1 MASCVSVEPVS
12 GETANAYFEPICQL
26 YLSVFSSPPLS
37 RPIEKL
43 RTQRCTLARLID
55 KPTFGLAVAT
65 EAGRLVGFAYGHG
78 LGSDTHWWDDFLMPL
93 AVETM
98 REWDGRTFVVIDM
111 AVAPT
116 HQFRGIGKR
125 LLSTLLASRPEE
137 RASLAVVVG
146 NEGAERFY
154 RHLGWRLAGRAKGA
168 PQHVAPFFDIYIL
181 PLKN

>member
-1 MASCVSVEPVS
+1 MASGVSVELAS
-12 GETANAYFEPICQL
+12 GETAKSYFEPICQL
-26 YLSVFSSPPLS
+26 YLSVFSGPPLS
-37 RPIEKL
+37 RPVEKL
-43 RTQRCTLARLID
+43 RTQRDTLARLID

-93 AVETM
+93 AIETT

-116 HQFRGIGKR
+116 HRFHGIGKR

-137 RASLAVVVG
+137 RASLAVVAD
-146 NEGAERFY
+146 NQGAERFY
-154 RHLGWRLAGRAKGA
+154 RRLGWQLAGRAKGA